1 MLEKNVDVSQVSA
14 TAVLVAKN
22 GTDLQ
27 YIVAWSKARNS
38 GLLTHCTR

>member
-1 MLEKNVDVSQVSA
+1 MLEKNFNVFQVPAS
-14 TAVLVAKN
+14 AVLVATK

-27 YIVAWSKARNS
+27 YIVAWRKVRNS